1 MLVIVWAHASSPF
14 YALFACST
22 ETTTE
27 RLHPPGHSGEGTV
40 LAALG
45 LSPAPRTPLTLSHAV
60 QEAMRN
66 LYCRHTKASVGTE
79 YTLPGV
85 DEEVRNRDTSRQ
97 RP

>member
-1 MLVIVWAHASSPF
+1 V
-14 YALFACST
+14 
-22 ETTTE
+22 
-27 RLHPPGHSGEGTV
+27 
-40 LAALG
+40 
-45 LSPAPRTPLTLSHAV
+45 V

-85 DEEVRNRDTSRQ
+85 DEEVRNSDTLGQ